1 MDINDNRSTIDGA
14 LACDKCRIA
23 FEAITLDIIL
33 FLFGMFS
40 IVSALEKSGVLGVVA
55 IKMVSGT
62 KGNPNYLLLV
72 FVVGLGILSAFL
84 VNDTIAILGVPL
96 AIYVMRSAK
105 PIPIVLLFGLAFGIS
120 IGSVMTP
127 IGNPQNLLIA
137 IQGGA
142 NDYYCK
148 NTRYRSYQ
156 L

>member
-1 MDINDNRSTIDGA
+1 MVLLQVISVES
-14 LACDKCRIA
+14 A
-23 FEAITLDIIL
+23 FEAINLDIIL

-55 IKMVSGT
+55 INMVSRT

-96 AIYVMRSAK
+96 AIYVMRSVK

-127 IGNPQNLLIA
+127 IGNPHYLTLKRIVKHIA
-137 IQGGA
+137 
-142 NDYYCK
+142 
-148 NTRYRSYQ
+148 